1 MLDNGE
7 QITFENGNLED
18 YKNKISVGDVLVDGS
33 IIGDINEVVLHDREM
48 LSQDGAIIVSA
59 ALDIVKKKVVSEPVI
74 EMKGFILNNNGNE
87 LSKEMIDLVNKELLK
102 ISASKKVDLTAIR
115 NNIKGFVS
123 QVCIAFF
130 FMLLKKLKK
139 FSFFLK
145 FVSINRE
152 FRV

>member
-115 NNIKGFVS
+115 NNIKDSITKFISKNTGKEPV
-123 QVCIAFF
+123 VVPAIVDINEEE
-130 FMLLKKLKK
+130 KLWE
-139 FSFFLK
+139 
-145 FVSINRE
+145 N
-152 FRV
+152 